1 MARVSIDGGDL
12 VVDVEGMDKLWAL
25 KSRLTIPLQNVR
37 GATADPGIV
46 REGKGFRAGG
56 AHVPGVIVAGT
67 FHDEGERIFWDVHD
81 AEKAVVIQ
89 LDDERYA
96 RLVIEVADPTST
108 VDLVEAAVSR
118 QSE

>member
-1 MARVSIDGGDL
+1 MATVSIDRGDL

-25 KSRLTIPLQNVR
+25 KSRLTIPLANVR

-46 REGKGFRAGG
+46 REGKGLRVGG

-67 FHDEGERIFWDVHD
+67 FRNDGERVFWDVRN
-81 AEKAVVIQ
+81 AERAVVIE

-96 RLVIEVADPTST
+96 RLVIEVADPSAT
-108 VDLVEAAVSR
+108 VDLIEGAVGGR
-118 QSE
+118 H